1 MSSRFGWPHRAS
13 GRRASALAVAALL
26 LMAAAASEAVQP
38 TSAAAIPVPDPPSTE
53 GRVRIPMLGIDA
65 PLTVRQVAPD
75 GTMPMPLGPADVSWY
90 DFSIH
95 PGLGGVPVASGNTIL
110 SGHVDYVANVPYTG
124 VRYSG
129 PGVFADLGRLRSGAS
144 IEVVRGPVTAS
155 YRVVSVEVL
164 PAEQA
169 DWLREFAATPVETLT
184 LFTCTGEFNPRTFDY
199 SDRVVV
205 KAVRVIGV
213 ARKLDVTPDNRFLY
227 GIGGTSDPVELAA
240 AQTRA
245 VTALYARDPAGT
257 EWLTY
262 VPGAPSFVN
271 TLVGRLRPEALVIG
285 RVAQ

>member
-1 MSSRFGWPHRAS
+1 MT
-13 GRRASALAVAALL
+13 VAASVALPP
-26 LMAAAASEAVQP
+26 A
-38 TSAAAIPVPDPPSTE
+38 SAAAIPVPDPPSTE
-53 GRVRIPMLGIDA
+53 GRVRIPALGIDA

-184 LFTCTGEFNPRTFDY
+184 LFTCTGEFNPLTFDY

-213 ARKLDVTPDNRFLY
+213 ARLLDITPDNRFLY

-240 AQTRA
+240 AQARP
-245 VTALYARDPAGT
+245 VTALYARDPLGT

-271 TLVGRLRPEALVIG
+271 TLVGRLRPDALVVG